1 VAVPVGKQGQYL
13 IATIQVALS
22 DADLQKLRED
32 LLTQVSWHRPRGV
45 IVDITVLDVM
55 DSFAVRMLHDIAQMT
70 RLRGTE
76 TVIVGMQPE
85 VAISM
90 VQLGLTLEGVTAALD
105 LGEGL
110 AVLDRQ
116 TSAARG
122 GQSRGRERR

>member
-105 LGEGL
+105 LEEGL

-122 GQSRGRERR
+122 GQNRGR